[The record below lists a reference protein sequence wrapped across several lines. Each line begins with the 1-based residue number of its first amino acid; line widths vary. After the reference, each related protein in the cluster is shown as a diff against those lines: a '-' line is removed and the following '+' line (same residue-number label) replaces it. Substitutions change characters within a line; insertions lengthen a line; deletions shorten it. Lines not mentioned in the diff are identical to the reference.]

1 MFFSSFIGIERPFFI
16 IKIITTTFLSF
27 SLVSM
32 AIVFGISDLKP
43 TVNEEVKEQTRT
55 GNTIYMIISVFL
67 VLFTLALE
75 IIPVF
80 LYFLKEAAMVAFTT
94 TAWLIIGGMLFI
106 LFLVN
111 LLVTSISIHLSIK
124 RYEKLQ

>member
-1 MFFSSFIGIERPFFI
+1 
-16 IKIITTTFLSF
+16 
-27 SLVSM
+27 M
-32 AIVFGISDLKP
+32 AIVFGISDLRQ
-43 TVNEEVKEQTRT
+43 TINEEVKEQTGT
-55 GNTIYMIISVFL
+55 GNTIYMIVSVFFI
-67 VLFTLALE
+67 LFTLTLE

-80 LYFLKEAAMVAFTT
+80 LYFLKEAAKITFTAK
-94 TAWLIIGGMLFI
+94 AWLIIGGMLFI